1 MKSFTH
7 HLSEAKEWVLW
18 GLPRGKRDR
27 IHEKILYTQAR
38 SEADVERVK
47 ALAAKDGWHSFR
59 VQVLDLSKPFNASA
73 AFGKAVREKQKS
85 VEITEAAAVT
95 IVKGKHPNT
104 WITSHGKYMIAKCN
118 EYHGYVSTGKKI
130 YCIYDGDSSSYAEMG
145 GYEAN
150 LIRRLRNGG
159 QPDEVVDTLAKAKAM
174 VMQWV
179 KNTQGNGR
187 KIHEGT
193 EHGDTAKPKPEYFK
207 QPFSIGGKIVQLY
220 PVFDVPVKTK
230 SYNRKIAGA
239 MIRAWER
246 TGRAVRANEM
256 SPEQQRVVYANSV
269 WRWRVRIQT
278 DEGWMLMGF
287 IGSTKR
293 KEDLPPI
300 RAGDTVELTGLQL
313 SARTGGHRYVEG
325 GYYFTRGGID
335 RTSETALDYR
345 SNRYDRQLHGKVK
358 RKAV

>member
-1 MKSFTH
+1 MKGFAQR
-7 HLSEAKEWVLW
+7 LNEAREWVLW

-27 IHEKILYTQAR
+27 IHERILYTQAK
-38 SEADVERVK
+38 SEADLERVK

-73 AFGKAVREKQKS
+73 AFGKAVRE
-85 VEITEAAAVT
+85 
-95 IVKGKHPNT
+95 
-104 WITSHGKYMIAKCN
+104 
-118 EYHGYVSTGKKI
+118 
-130 YCIYDGDSSSYAEMG
+130 
-145 GYEAN
+145 
-150 LIRRLRNGG
+150 
-159 QPDEVVDTLAKAKAM
+159 
-174 VMQWV
+174 
-179 KNTQGNGR
+179 
-187 KIHEGT
+187 GT
-193 EHGDTAKPKPEYFK
+193 EHGDTPQPKPEYFR

-325 GYYFTRGGID
+325 GYYFARGGID

-345 SNRYDRQLHGKVK
+345 SHRYDRQLHGKVK
-358 RKAV
+358 RKSV